1 MIMRQLCFGDKFCS
15 KGKLFVTR
23 ALSVSKDSGE
33 CRIIGPG
40 SVMRQVVSKV
50 HCKMETI
57 NHIFWGEEAA
67 PTKEL
72 SQ

>member
-1 MIMRQLCFGDKFCS
+1 MIMRQCCSGDKFCS

-23 ALSVSKDSGE
+23 ALSVSQDSGE

-50 HCKMETI
+50 HCKMETM
-57 NHIFWGEEAA
+57 NRIFLG
-67 PTKEL
+67 KKL
-72 SQ
+72 LQQ